1 MTPAELELLLH
12 QSTQDRSTH
21 LDLYQNQISK
31 LPDSIGNLTDLV
43 SLRLT
48 DNRLTTLPDSIGNL
62 TKLRELRVYRNQL
75 RNLPD
80 SIANLQNLTWLSLSL
95 NRLTVFPGSIAELTN
110 LTGLLL
116 NGNQMVALPH
126 SITKLTNLTYLD
138 ITGNPLMDLSV
149 LHDLPKLK
157 TVKFW
162 GVKLP
167 CKYWIELKSLSS
179 ALQLVDGAIVEYQ
192 IKPENLRYLGKQSL
206 IWLPSNLDR
215 YLPTKDKK
223 DERIDTPP
231 ESLSFIGRVA
241 KQMFGDVRKNIESKA
256 LEYHLHL
263 SGNQLTS
270 LPSDIGK
277 MTKLTCI
284 EASTNKLASL
294 PASIGNLNNLT
305 HLDLRGNQLSC
316 LPSSID
322 NLTNLTHLYL
332 SGNLLQLLPD
342 GISEMV
348 KLIKL
353 DLTRNSLTMLPSN
366 IDRLVN
372 LISLNLSGN
381 QLIALPASIKLL
393 TNLTNI
399 HLSGN
404 PQTDLSIL
412 PQLPRLTTVN
422 FFGVNLPRRYW
433 TKFSEWK
440 ARWLLD
446 EQNAELRR
454 RLIQQ
459 IGYERICQE
468 LQTIPVDTWR
478 EYTLLKIDNMQI
490 VYRGWQEVGREP
502 LVLLKMTCPST
513 GHIHVLRVP
522 PDMISA
528 EAAITWVNHGIHPDK
543 FIIQT

>member
-1 MTPAELELLLH
+1 MTPTKLELIIDRAIR
-12 QSTQDRSTH
+12 DRSTH
-21 LDLYQNQISK
+21 LDLYQKQIYR

-43 SLRLT
+43 SLRLV
-48 DNRLTTLPDSIGNL
+48 DNQLTKLPDSIGNL
-62 TKLRELRVYRNQL
+62 TKLRELRLYKNQL
-75 RNLPD
+75 KTLPD
-80 SIANLQNLTWLSLSL
+80 SIANLQKLTHLSLSF
-95 NRLTVFPGSIAELTN
+95 NRLTVFPECIAQLTN
-110 LTGLLL
+110 LTGLRL
-116 NGNQMVALPH
+116 NGNQMVVLPQ

-149 LHDLPKLK
+149 LHSLPKLK

-167 CKYWIELKSLSS
+167 RKYWIELKSLSS
-179 ALQLVDGAIVEYQ
+179 ALQLVNGAIVEYQ
-192 IKPENLRYLGKQSL
+192 IQPENLRYLSKQSL
-206 IWLPSNLDR
+206 IWLPNNLDL
-215 YLPTKDKK
+215 YLPTED
-223 DERIDTPP
+223 RIDEKIDTP
-231 ESLSFIGRVA
+231 ESLSFFGKVA
-241 KQMFGDVRKNIESKA
+241 KQMFGDVRENIQNKA
-256 LEYHLHL
+256 LQYHLHL

-270 LPSDIGK
+270 LPSDLGM

-284 EASTNKLASL
+284 EASTNKLTSL

-305 HLDLRGNQLSC
+305 HLDLRGNQLSF

-332 SGNLLQLLPD
+332 SGNFLQLLPD

-353 DLTRNSLTMLPSN
+353 DLTRNSLTVLPNN

-381 QLIALPASIKLL
+381 QLIALPDSIKLL
-393 TNLTNI
+393 TNLTSI
-399 HLSGN
+399 HLAGN
-404 PQTDLSIL
+404 PLTDLSSL
-412 PQLPRLTTVN
+412 SKLSRLTTVS
-422 FFGVNLPRRYW
+422 FFDVNLPSRYW

-440 ARWLLD
+440 AEWLLD
-446 EQNAELRR
+446 EKNVELRR
-454 RLIQQ
+454 RLIQH

-468 LQTIPVDTWR
+468 LGAIRLDTWR
-478 EYTLLKIDNMQI
+478 EYTLLKIDNIQI
-490 VYRGWQEVGREP
+490 VYQGWREAGREP
-502 LVLLKMTCPST
+502 MVLLKMTCPST

-522 PDMISA
+522 PEMTSA

-543 FIIQT
+543 FIVQT